1 MGWGRVEGG
10 LGDGYLEGKGRWRRG
25 GWGGG
30 WRGLGGGGGWCRT
43 CWLRFGMN
51 LLGCGKEISI
61 NERCDVGMKIERL
74 GREL

>member
-1 MGWGRVEGG
+1 
-10 LGDGYLEGKGRWRRG
+10 
-25 GWGGG
+25 
-30 WRGLGGGGGWCRT
+30 
-43 CWLRFGMN
+43 MN